1 MDQLIKWSVRL
12 LFVKYFCALF
22 LLILISL
29 FFHEFNVSDHPTIG
43 MSYNVD
49 LLTASSENKM
59 TRVDAQSPVTAQTT
73 QQQQTPSAHQ
83 QQQQQQQQQQAFI
96 NATLPPG
103 YNYYYPTG
111 SVLPGG
117 YSYPATMF
125 PVSVN
130 V

>member
-1 MDQLIKWSVRL
+1 
-12 LFVKYFCALF
+12 
-22 LLILISL
+22 
-29 FFHEFNVSDHPTIG
+29 
-43 MSYNVD
+43 
-49 LLTASSENKM
+49 M

-73 QQQQTPSAHQ
+73 QQQQTPSAH
-83 QQQQQQQQQQAFI
+83 QQQAFI

-125 PVSVN
+125 PVSISTHTHTHI
-130 V
+130 